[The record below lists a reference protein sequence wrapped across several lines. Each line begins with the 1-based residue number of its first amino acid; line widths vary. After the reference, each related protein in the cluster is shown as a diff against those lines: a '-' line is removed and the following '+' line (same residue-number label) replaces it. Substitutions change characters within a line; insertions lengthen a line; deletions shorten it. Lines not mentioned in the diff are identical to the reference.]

1 MKSLVKI
8 VALILFSV
16 TCASAQTKKVKVK
29 VKNSV
34 SKSSITSDGVFAE
47 FDTNK
52 GKIVIQLDYKQAPIT
67 VANFVSLAEG
77 TNKFVSTEFKG
88 KPFYNGLK
96 FHRVIPGFM
105 IQGGCPLRNGT
116 GNPGYKFKDEIDPTT
131 EINKR
136 AYKRGVLAMANSGP
150 NTNGSQFFIMHKD
163 YGLPLNY
170 SIFGSV
176 VSGIEFVDVI
186 VNTPRNNQDL
196 PNEDQ
201 LINKITIIKNGAE
214 AKAFDA
220 AKIFTNYFANKTDDD
235 KKQAVLEADK
245 RAKQMAADAEKM
257 KVYNAKYAPVK
268 LAKIASLNAV
278 KATTTKTP
286 SGLQYKITQKGSDK
300 KPVDGTDIY
309 VHYAGYFEDGTLFDS
324 SYEAINKDYGKFDE
338 NRAKANGYSPFP
350 FKYGNKSGLI
360 PGFLEGINLM
370 NLGDKAV
377 FFIPANLGYG
387 EKGANG
393 VIPPNSNLIFELEI
407 LGSLPEK
414 K

>member
-8 VALILFSV
+8 VALVLFSV
-16 TCASAQTKKVKVK
+16 TCAYSQPKKGTFKRI
-29 VKNSV
+29 
-34 SKSSITSDGVFAE
+34 SKSPITTSSITADGVFAE

-52 GKIVIQLDYKQAPIT
+52 GKIVIQLEYVKTPIT
-67 VANFVSLAEG
+67 VANFMSLAEG
-77 TNKFVSTEFKG
+77 KNAFVKTELKG
-88 KPFYNGLK
+88 KPYYNGLK
-96 FHRVIPGFM
+96 FHRVIKDFM
-105 IQGGCPLRNGT
+105 IQGGCPLGT
-116 GNPGYKFKDEIDPTT
+116 GTGDPGYKFKDEFTDLKHSKGGI
-131 EINKR
+131 
-136 AYKRGVLAMANSGP
+136 LSMANSGP
-150 NTNGSQFFIMHKD
+150 GTNGSQFFITHKETPWLD
-163 YGLPLNY
+163 GKHTV
-170 SIFGSV
+170 FGTV
-176 VSGIEFVDVI
+176 ISGMDIVNKIEQNDVI
-186 VNTPRNNQDL
+186 IKV
-196 PNEDQ
+196 
-201 LINKITIIKNGAE
+201 TIIKNGAE

-220 AKIFTNYFANKTDDD
+220 AKIFTNYFANKSDDD

-257 KVYNAKYAPVK
+257 KVYNAKFAPVK
-268 LAKIASLNAV
+268 AAKIASLIAV

-309 VHYAGYFEDGTLFDS
+309 VNYAGYFEDGTLFDS

-407 LGSLPEK
+407 LENLPVK

>member
-1 MKSLVKI
+1 MENGIYAK
-8 VALILFSV
+8 FN
-16 TCASAQTKKVKVK
+16 TTKG
-29 VKNSV
+29 
-34 SKSSITSDGVFAE
+34 SITVKLEHELTPG
-47 FDTNK
+47 
-52 GKIVIQLDYKQAPIT
+52 T
-67 VANFVSLAEG
+67 VGNFVALAEG
-77 TNKFVSTEFKG
+77 NLENKI
-88 KPFYNGLK
+88 KPQGQPYYDGLT
-96 FHRVIPGFM
+96 FHRVIPDFM
-105 IQGGCPLRNGT
+105 IQGGCPQGT
-116 GNPGYKFKDEIDPTT
+116 GTGAPGYKFDDEFHPSLKHDKPGI
-131 EINKR
+131 
-136 AYKRGVLAMANSGP
+136 LAMANSGP
-150 NTNGSQFFIMHKD
+150 GTNGSQFYITHVPTSWLDGKHTV
-163 YGLPLNY
+163 
-170 SIFGSV
+170 FGTVISGMDV
-176 VSGIEFVDVI
+176 VNKIEQNDVI
-186 VNTPRNNQDL
+186 IKV
-196 PNEDQ
+196 
-201 LINKITIIKNGAE
+201 TIIKNGAG

-220 AKIFTNYFANKTDDD
+220 AKIFTNYFANKADDD

-257 KVYNAKYAPVK
+257 KVYNAKQAPVK
-268 LAKIASLNAV
+268 LAKIASLIAV
-278 KATTTKTP
+278 RATTTKTP

-324 SYEAINKDYGKFDE
+324 SYEVINKDYGKFDE

>member
-16 TCASAQTKKVKVK
+16 TCVSAQTKKVKVK
-29 VKNSV
+29 VKNPV

-52 GKIVIQLDYKQAPIT
+52 GKIVIQLEYVKTPIT
-67 VANFVSLAEG
+67 VANFISLAEG
-77 TNKFVSTEFKG
+77 KNAFVKTELKG
-88 KPFYNGLK
+88 KPYYNGLK
-96 FHRVIPGFM
+96 FHRVIKDFM
-105 IQGGCPLRNGT
+105 IQGGCPLGT
-116 GNPGYKFKDEIDPTT
+116 GTGDPGYKFKDEFTDLKHSKGGI
-131 EINKR
+131 
-136 AYKRGVLAMANSGP
+136 LSMANSGP
-150 NTNGSQFFIMHKD
+150 GTNGSQFFITHKETPWLD
-163 YGLPLNY
+163 GKHTV
-170 SIFGSV
+170 FGTVISGMDV
-176 VSGIEFVDVI
+176 VNKIEQNDVI
-186 VNTPRNNQDL
+186 IKV
-196 PNEDQ
+196 
-201 LINKITIIKNGAE
+201 TIIKNGAG

-220 AKIFTNYFANKTDDD
+220 AKIFTNYFANKADDD

-268 LAKIASLNAV
+268 LAKIASLNAI

-324 SYEAINKDYGKFDE
+324 SYEVINKDYGKFDE

>member
-29 VKNSV
+29 VKNPV

-52 GKIVIQLDYKQAPIT
+52 GKIVIQLEYVKTPIT
-67 VANFVSLAEG
+67 VANFISLAEG
-77 TNKFVSTEFKG
+77 KNAFVKTELKG
-88 KPFYNGLK
+88 KPYYNGLK
-96 FHRVIPGFM
+96 FHRVIKDFM
-105 IQGGCPLRNGT
+105 IQGGCPLGT
-116 GNPGYKFKDEIDPTT
+116 GTGDPGYKFKDEFTDLKHSKGGI
-131 EINKR
+131 
-136 AYKRGVLAMANSGP
+136 LSMANSGP
-150 NTNGSQFFIMHKD
+150 GTNGSQFFITHKETPWLD
-163 YGLPLNY
+163 GKHTV
-170 SIFGSV
+170 FGTVISGMDV
-176 VSGIEFVDVI
+176 VNKIEQNDVI
-186 VNTPRNNQDL
+186 IMV
-196 PNEDQ
+196 
-201 LINKITIIKNGAE
+201 TIIKNGVG

-220 AKIFTNYFANKTDDD
+220 AKIFTNYFANKADDD

-268 LAKIASLNAV
+268 LAKIASLIAV

-407 LGSLPEK
+407 LENLPVK

>member
-8 VALILFSV
+8 VALVLFSV
-16 TCASAQTKKVKVK
+16 TCAYSQPKKGTFKRI
-29 VKNSV
+29 
-34 SKSSITSDGVFAE
+34 SKSPITTSSITADGVFAE

-52 GKIVIQLDYKQAPIT
+52 GKIVIQLEYVKTPIT
-67 VANFVSLAEG
+67 VANFISLAEG
-77 TNKFVSTEFKG
+77 KNAFVKTELKG
-88 KPFYNGLK
+88 KPYYNGLK
-96 FHRVIPGFM
+96 FHRVIKDFM
-105 IQGGCPLRNGT
+105 IQGGCPLGT
-116 GNPGYKFKDEIDPTT
+116 GTGDPGYKFKDEFTDLKHSKGGI
-131 EINKR
+131 
-136 AYKRGVLAMANSGP
+136 LSMANSGP
-150 NTNGSQFFIMHKD
+150 GTNGSQFFITHKETPWLD
-163 YGLPLNY
+163 GKHTV
-170 SIFGSV
+170 FGTVISGMDV
-176 VSGIEFVDVI
+176 VNKIEQNDVI
-186 VNTPRNNQDL
+186 IKV
-196 PNEDQ
+196 
-201 LINKITIIKNGAE
+201 TIIKNGVG

-220 AKIFTNYFANKTDDD
+220 AKIFTNYFANKADDD

-257 KVYNAKYAPVK
+257 KVYNAKFAPVK
-268 LAKIASLNAV
+268 AAKIASLIAV

-309 VHYAGYFEDGTLFDS
+309 VNYAGYFEDGTLFDS

-407 LGSLPEK
+407 LENLPVK

>member
-8 VALILFSV
+8 VALVLFSV
-16 TCASAQTKKVKVK
+16 TCAYSQPKKGTFKRI
-29 VKNSV
+29 
-34 SKSSITSDGVFAE
+34 SKSPITTSSITADGVFAE

-52 GKIVIQLDYKQAPIT
+52 GKIVIQLEYVKTPIT
-67 VANFVSLAEG
+67 VANFISLAEG
-77 TNKFVSTEFKG
+77 KNAFVKTELKG
-88 KPFYNGLK
+88 KPYYNGLK
-96 FHRVIPGFM
+96 FHRVIKDFM
-105 IQGGCPLRNGT
+105 IQGGCPLGT
-116 GNPGYKFKDEIDPTT
+116 GTGDPGYKFKDEFTDLKHSKGGI
-131 EINKR
+131 
-136 AYKRGVLAMANSGP
+136 LSMANSGP
-150 NTNGSQFFIMHKD
+150 GTNGSQFFITHKETPWLD
-163 YGLPLNY
+163 GKHTV
-170 SIFGSV
+170 FGTVISGMDV
-176 VSGIEFVDVI
+176 VNKIEQNDVI
-186 VNTPRNNQDL
+186 IMV
-196 PNEDQ
+196 
-201 LINKITIIKNGAE
+201 TIIKNGVG

-220 AKIFTNYFANKTDDD
+220 AKIFTNYFANKADDD

-257 KVYNAKYAPVK
+257 KVYNAKFAPVK
-268 LAKIASLNAV
+268 AAKIASLSAI

-407 LGSLPEK
+407 LENLPEK

>member
-29 VKNSV
+29 VKNPV

-52 GKIVIQLDYKQAPIT
+52 GKIVIQLEYVKTPIT
-67 VANFVSLAEG
+67 VANFISLAEG
-77 TNKFVSTEFKG
+77 KNAFVKTELKG
-88 KPFYNGLK
+88 KPYYNGLK
-96 FHRVIPGFM
+96 FHRVIKDFM
-105 IQGGCPLRNGT
+105 IQGGCPLGT
-116 GNPGYKFKDEIDPTT
+116 GTGDPGYKFKDEFTDLKHSKGGI
-131 EINKR
+131 
-136 AYKRGVLAMANSGP
+136 LSMANSGP
-150 NTNGSQFFIMHKD
+150 GTNGSQFFITHKETPWLD
-163 YGLPLNY
+163 GKHTV
-170 SIFGSV
+170 FGTVISGMDV
-176 VSGIEFVDVI
+176 VNKIEQNDVI
-186 VNTPRNNQDL
+186 IMV
-196 PNEDQ
+196 
-201 LINKITIIKNGAE
+201 TIIKNGVG

-220 AKIFTNYFANKTDDD
+220 AKIFTNYFANKADDD

-268 LAKIASLNAV
+268 LAKIASLIAV

-324 SYEAINKDYGKFDE
+324 SYEVINKDYGKFDE

-407 LGSLPEK
+407 LENLPVK

>member
-8 VALILFSV
+8 VALVLFSV
-16 TCASAQTKKVKVK
+16 TCAYSQPKKGTFKRI
-29 VKNSV
+29 
-34 SKSSITSDGVFAE
+34 SKSPITTSSITADGVFAE

-52 GKIVIQLDYKQAPIT
+52 GKIVIQLEYVKTPIT
-67 VANFVSLAEG
+67 VANFISLAEG
-77 TNKFVSTEFKG
+77 KNAFVKTELKG
-88 KPFYNGLK
+88 KPYYNGLK
-96 FHRVIPGFM
+96 FHRVIKDFM
-105 IQGGCPLRNGT
+105 IQGGCPLGT
-116 GNPGYKFKDEIDPTT
+116 GTGDPGYKFKDEFTDLKHSKGGI
-131 EINKR
+131 
-136 AYKRGVLAMANSGP
+136 LSMANSGP
-150 NTNGSQFFIMHKD
+150 GTNGSQFFITHKETPWLD
-163 YGLPLNY
+163 GKHTV
-170 SIFGSV
+170 FGTVISGMDV
-176 VSGIEFVDVI
+176 VNKIEQNDVI
-186 VNTPRNNQDL
+186 IKV
-196 PNEDQ
+196 
-201 LINKITIIKNGAE
+201 TIIKNGAG

-220 AKIFTNYFANKTDDD
+220 AKIFTNYFANKSDDD

-268 LAKIASLNAV
+268 LAKIASLSAV

-324 SYEAINKDYGKFDE
+324 SYEVINKDYGKFDE

-407 LGSLPEK
+407 LENLPVK

>member
-8 VALILFSV
+8 VALVLFSV
-16 TCASAQTKKVKVK
+16 TCAYSQPKKGTFKRI
-29 VKNSV
+29 
-34 SKSSITSDGVFAE
+34 SKSPITTSSITADGVFAE

-52 GKIVIQLDYKQAPIT
+52 GKIVIQLEYVKTPIT
-67 VANFVSLAEG
+67 VANFISLAEG
-77 TNKFVSTEFKG
+77 KNAFVKTELKG
-88 KPFYNGLK
+88 KPYYNGLK
-96 FHRVIPGFM
+96 FHRVIKDFM
-105 IQGGCPLRNGT
+105 IQGGCPLGT
-116 GNPGYKFKDEIDPTT
+116 GTGDPGYKFKDEFTDLKHSKGGI
-131 EINKR
+131 
-136 AYKRGVLAMANSGP
+136 LSMANSGP
-150 NTNGSQFFIMHKD
+150 GTNGSQFFITHKETPWLD
-163 YGLPLNY
+163 GKHTV
-170 SIFGSV
+170 FGTVISGMDV
-176 VSGIEFVDVI
+176 VNKIEQNDVI
-186 VNTPRNNQDL
+186 IKV
-196 PNEDQ
+196 
-201 LINKITIIKNGAE
+201 TIIKNGAG

-220 AKIFTNYFANKTDDD
+220 AKIFTNYFANKSDDD

-268 LAKIASLNAV
+268 LAKIASLSAI

-407 LGSLPEK
+407 LENLPVK

>member
-1 MKSLVKI
+1 MKLLVKI
-8 VALILFSV
+8 VVFVLFSV
-16 TCASAQTKKVKVK
+16 TCAYSQPKKGTFKRI
-29 VKNSV
+29 
-34 SKSSITSDGVFAE
+34 SKSPITTSSITADGVFAE

-52 GKIVIQLDYKQAPIT
+52 GKIVIQLEYVKTPIT
-67 VANFVSLAEG
+67 VANFISLAEG
-77 TNKFVSTEFKG
+77 KNAFVKTELKG
-88 KPFYNGLK
+88 KPYYNGLK
-96 FHRVIPGFM
+96 FHRVIKDFM
-105 IQGGCPLRNGT
+105 IQGGCPLGT
-116 GNPGYKFKDEIDPTT
+116 GTGDPGYKFKDEFTDLKHSKGGI
-131 EINKR
+131 
-136 AYKRGVLAMANSGP
+136 LSMANSGP
-150 NTNGSQFFIMHKD
+150 GTNGSQFFITHKETPWLD
-163 YGLPLNY
+163 GKHTV
-170 SIFGSV
+170 FGTVISGMDV
-176 VSGIEFVDVI
+176 VNKIEQNDVI
-186 VNTPRNNQDL
+186 IKV
-196 PNEDQ
+196 
-201 LINKITIIKNGAE
+201 TIIKNGAG

-220 AKIFTNYFANKTDDD
+220 AKIFTNYFANKADDD

-268 LAKIASLNAV
+268 LAKIASLSAV

-324 SYEAINKDYGKFDE
+324 SYEVINKDYGKFDE

-407 LGSLPEK
+407 LENLPVK